1 MKPGDTISVE
11 VKGIGTLSNPVKAA

>member
-11 VKGIGTLSNPVKAA
+11 VAGIGILSNPVKAA